1 MYYLTDVEFSFAYPE
16 DEETETEVAETEVAT
31 EAETETEA
39 AESETETE
47 TETLESTEDNK
58 EELMTWDVQDEDKK
72 DEKQPNLVIKGKF
85 TGMGPL
91 AVFMKKAQ

>member
-1 MYYLTDVEFSFAYPE
+1 MWSLVSAYPE
-16 DEETETEVAETEVAT
+16 DEETEAAETEVAT
-31 EAETETEA
+31 EAETETEVATEA
-39 AESETETE
+39 AESETETAA
-47 TETLESTEDNK
+47 LESSKDNK